1 MNAQP
6 IKVLLVGHE
15 SVHAG
20 LAREV
25 PRAKARLE
33 LSRAGRIEEAGQ
45 RLGEGAFDV
54 VLLDLMAPDAK
65 GLAGFR
71 DLRAAVPSMP
81 VVVLAGADDEA
92 LAFQA
97 VREGAQDYLV
107 KGEFDGPMLS
117 RVIRYAIERKRA
129 EEELRQSAEFFKLI
143 SENVTDLIAVIDRD
157 GKRLYNSPSYEK
169 SLGDASHLQGTNSFQ
184 EIHPD
189 DKEKI
194 TRIFQE
200 TIATGAGRRSEYR
213 MLLSDGSI
221 RHIESQGSV
230 IKDANGRTS
239 KVVVVSRDITERIRQ
254 MEVLQKALAE
264 LHEAHEELKTAQMQL
279 VQSEKLEAVSTFAG
293 GIAHEVKNPL
303 QTIILG
309 VDFLKNTLETAG
321 EDVKMVL
328 TEMDNA
334 ARRADA
340 VIRGMVEFSSYNKRD
355 VRDHDL
361 SRIVEQSLRSVESEM
376 TAHSVRLFK
385 DLASS
390 LPPVRLDLKTVKH
403 VFINL
408 LLGSIR
414 AMSGGGT
421 LTVKTFLKQLSKDEG
436 WSGRTP
442 GQLKAGDTVVAA
454 EVEDDG
460 PGVIESK
467 LADKSERAFATELIR
482 KGVLDLMVL
491 KKVVELYGGM
501 IRIINRKE
509 GGVKVT
515 VMFKTQRKEGS

>member
-1 MNAQP
+1 MNAPP
-6 IKVLLVGHE
+6 IKVLLIEDEPV
-15 SVHAG
+15 SAG
-20 LAREV
+20 LLREILPAMSQFELTRV
-25 PRAKARLE
+25 GRLD
-33 LSRAGRIEEAGQ
+33 EALQ
-45 RLGEGAFDV
+45 RLGAGPFDA
-54 VLLDLMAPDAK
+54 VLLDLSWPDKK
-65 GLAGFR
+65 GIAVYHELQT
-71 DLRAAVPSMP
+71 AVPAMP
-81 VVVLAGADDEA
+81 IIVLTSPDEET

-107 KGEFDGPMLS
+107 KGEFDGKMFS
-117 RVIRYAIERKRA
+117 RVIRYAMERKRA
-129 EEELRQSAEFFKLI
+129 DEELRQSAEFFKLI

-157 GKRLYNSPSYEK
+157 GKRLYNSPSYER
-169 SLGDASHLQGTNSFQ
+169 SLGDASNLQGTNSFQ

-189 DKEKI
+189 DQERIK
-194 TRIFQE
+194 RIFQE
-200 TIATGAGRRSEYR
+200 TIARGIGQRSEYR
-213 MLLSDGSI
+213 MLWSDGTV
-221 RHIESQGSV
+221 RHIESQGNV
-230 IKDANGRTS
+230 IKDANGSPS
-239 KVVVVSRDITERIRQ
+239 KVVVVSRDMTERIQR
-254 MEVLQKALAE
+254 MEALRKTLSE
-264 LHEAHEELKTAQMQL
+264 LHQAHEDLKAAQMQL

-309 VDFLKNTLETAG
+309 VDFLKNTFGNAG
-321 EDVKMVL
+321 ADVQMVL
-328 TEMDNA
+328 NEMDNA

-355 VRDHDL
+355 VKDHDL
-361 SRIVEQSLRSVESEM
+361 SRIVEESLRSVESEIKQ
-376 TAHSVRLFK
+376 HGIKLIK
-385 DLASS
+385 DLAPN
-390 LPPVRLDLKTVKH
+390 LPPIRLDLKTVKH

-408 LLGSIR
+408 LLSAIQ

-421 LTVKTFLKQLSKDEG
+421 LTVRTCLNQLSQNQG

-442 GQLKAGDTVVAA
+442 GQLKAGDNVIVA

-467 LADKSERAFATELIR
+467 LADKSERAFATEMIR
-482 KGVLDLMVL
+482 KGILDLMVL

-515 VMFKTQRKEGS
+515 VMFKTQRKE